1 MQATSGS
8 LLAGRVRYAQPDAGF
23 RSGIEPVLL
32 AAAVPARSGD
42 RVLEVGSGAGAAL
55 LCLASRIPGVGGV
68 GVERDA
74 GLVELARCNAAANS
88 LGGLVFVAADI
99 AAAGSIGEFDHAC
112 ANPPYH
118 PTTGTASSD
127 AGRNAAK
134 RGPPGL
140 LAVWALAMGQRLR
153 QRGTLTLILSSA
165 AIPAGLAALDAAG
178 CRPASLL
185 PLWPR
190 RGEAAKLVLL
200 RGVRGAR
207 APLRLLTGLT
217 LHGDDGGFTAEA
229 DAVLREGA
237 PLAL

>member
-1 MQATSGS
+1 MQATAGS
-8 LLAGRVRYAQPDAGF
+8 LLAGTVRYAQPGGGF

-32 AAAVPARSGD
+32 AAAVPAGSGE
-42 RVLEVGSGAGAAL
+42 RVLEAGSGAGATL
-55 LCLASRIPGVGGV
+55 LCLASRVRGVGGV
-68 GVERDA
+68 GVEHDA
-74 GLVELARCNAAANS
+74 GLVELARRNAAANR
-88 LGGLVFVAADI
+88 LGGLAFVVADI
-99 AAAGSIGEFDHAC
+99 AAAGAIGEFDHAC

-118 PTTGTASSD
+118 PTTGTASPD
-127 AGRNAAK
+127 PGRNAAK

-140 LAVWALAMGQRLR
+140 LGAWALAMGQRLR
-153 QRGTLTLILSSA
+153 HRGTLTLILPSA
-165 AIPAGLAALDAAG
+165 AVPAGLAALAGAG
-178 CRPASLL
+178 CQPAALL

-207 APLRLLTGLT
+207 APLRLLGGLT

-229 DAVLREGA
+229 DAVLRGGA